1 MKHASYKKPFLM
13 YVVGFGLSLLLTFLA
28 YGIVMARTFSSSL
41 TISLIVFFAIIQLFV
56 QLVFFLHL
64 GREARPRWRLVAL
77 GFGVLVVGIVV
88 FGSLWIMDNLNYNMM
103 HSPDKMHEYI
113 HKQGGF

>member
-1 MKHASYKKPFLM
+1 MNQSYKKPLFM

-28 YGIVMARTFSSSL
+28 YVTVIGKAFSPQF
-41 TISLIVFFAIIQLFV
+41 TIGLIIFFAVIQLFV
-56 QLVFFLHL
+56 QLIFFLHL
-64 GREARPRWRLVAL
+64 GREAKPRWRLVTL
-77 GFGVLVVGIVV
+77 GFGVLVVGIVA

-103 HSPDKMHEYI
+103 RSPEKVHEYM

>member
-1 MKHASYKKPFLM
+1 MKQPSYKKPLTA
-13 YVVGFGLSLLLTFLA
+13 YAIGFGLSVILTILA
-28 YGIVMARTFSSSL
+28 YASVIGGAFSAPV
-41 TISLIVFFAIIQLFV
+41 TIGLVVLFAVIQLFV

-64 GREARPRWRLVAL
+64 GREAKPRWRLVAL
-77 GFGVLVVGIVV
+77 GFGILVVGIVV

-103 HSPDKMHEYI
+103 HSPEKMHEYM